1 MDGCQAPTGRYWTG
15 CPHGSD
21 SLVESSLVLVCTS
34 SILFL
39 GVSEYLLF
47 HSLDAVTVTV
57 SCNPDIQGL
66 ATIFWVDGPSMSGRG
81 VKRRVY
87 CLLSCSTQ
95 KLTPDM
101 DDLD

>member
-1 MDGCQAPTGRYWTG
+1 MVDGCQAPTGRYWTG

-34 SILFL
+34 SIPFL

-47 HSLDAVTVTV
+47 HSLNAVTVTV

-66 ATIFWVDGPSMSGRG
+66 ATIFWVDEW
-81 VKRRVY
+81 KRSQTT
-87 CLLSCSTQ
+87 CLLSTE
-95 KLTPDM
+95 LFDTETDPGHG
-101 DDLD
+101 